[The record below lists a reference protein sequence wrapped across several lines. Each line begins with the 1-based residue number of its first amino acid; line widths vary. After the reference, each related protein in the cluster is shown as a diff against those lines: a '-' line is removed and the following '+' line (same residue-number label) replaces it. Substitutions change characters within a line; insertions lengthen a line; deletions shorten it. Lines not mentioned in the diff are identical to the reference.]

1 MDLFLVNQS
10 RAGIGYCSGA
20 PKEQGLFASGGFI
33 HDDQPEEEDAA
44 ILEEDA
50 EDLNNFI
57 IPGGVCHNWVTV
69 GVPTVVHKSELLLK
83 PIEHG
88 DRTSSPN
95 FEFPVIEAEEDDVE
109 GIPDEISRLLEREKK
124 ITQLHLENQQNS
136 QLGH

>member
-1 MDLFLVNQS
+1 VNSREILPDLVLLMDLFLVNQS

-20 PKEQGLFASGGFI
+20 LKEQGLFASGGFI

-69 GVPTVVHKSELLLK
+69 GVLSYGELDFFVVL
-83 PIEHG
+83 I
-88 DRTSSPN
+88 
-95 FEFPVIEAEEDDVE
+95 AM
-109 GIPDEISRLLEREKK
+109 SRLARVATDFSF
-124 ITQLHLENQQNS
+124 IQ
-136 QLGH
+136 

>member
-1 MDLFLVNQS
+1 MNSRRILPDLVLLMDLFLVNQS

-20 PKEQGLFASGGFI
+20 LKEQGLFASGGFI

-69 GVPTVVHKSELLLK
+69 GVPTVVHKSE
-83 PIEHG
+83 
-88 DRTSSPN
+88 
-95 FEFPVIEAEEDDVE
+95 
-109 GIPDEISRLLEREKK
+109 
-124 ITQLHLENQQNS
+124 
-136 QLGH
+136 